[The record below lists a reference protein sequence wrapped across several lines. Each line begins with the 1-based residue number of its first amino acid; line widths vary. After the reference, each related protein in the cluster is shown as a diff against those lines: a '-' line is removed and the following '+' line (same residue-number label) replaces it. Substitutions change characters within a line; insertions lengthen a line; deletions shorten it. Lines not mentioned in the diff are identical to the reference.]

1 MFRHDAKSLVLYRA
15 IHRKI
20 TAGDP
25 LPYLR
30 AARDWAARFSAERP
44 EDIWLAEWV
53 GRLDRAIASEAERE
67 DLYRLML
74 SSAQHAIDM
83 RSSSPFPMVL
93 TSKER
98 TMVLKEFE
106 RQWEAGG
113 WQ

>member
-1 MFRHDAKSLVLYRA
+1 MFRHDAKSLALYRA

-30 AARDWAARFSAERP
+30 AARDWAARFSVERP

-53 GRLDRAIASEAERE
+53 ERLDRAIASEAERE

-93 TSKER
+93 TSTER
-98 TMVLKEFE
+98 TRVLKEFE
-106 RQWEAGG
+106 RQWEEGG
-113 WQ
+113 WR